1 MATIFVSDLA
11 TTGFG
16 LENSAYAALPSGGLA
31 AANKHFGIVKGTLEF
46 PDDEIDW
53 EPQYMFGH
61 GRNPALFMEGKHD
74 CTGSIEFMVQNG
86 RFLFFALGGF
96 IDESPNDSGA
106 LDKHVIDTS
115 SAKDID
121 TTARATES
129 GLSTH
134 ADGQPHRTLPSFTWH
149 VSMENPDGSSDNWAR
164 YALGC
169 KVDSC
174 TIKGEEEGAMT
185 STLDIIAKKTVDSGT
200 TLVATTP
207 ETGNIYNFSGG
218 TVTFAGSG
226 LAEVLDFE
234 VTINN
239 NLKPKFYWNSTNTK
253 YLTDLVEGKREI
265 TSKLTVLPKDKSF
278 FTRLIAG
285 GSANGF
291 DVVIKATKDG
301 TATHY
306 IEYTLKDCL
315 LKTAPHNLSEDDV
328 EVKAELDL
336 VVEYIS
342 VEIVDEQGSIL

>member
-16 LENSAYAALPSGGLA
+16 LENSAYGSLPSGGLA
-31 AANKHFGIVKGTLEF
+31 TANKHFGIVKGTLEF
-46 PDDEIDW
+46 PDDEVDF

-86 RFLFFALGGF
+86 RFLFLALGGY
-96 IDESPNDSGA
+96 IDESPNFSGA
-106 LDKHVIDTS
+106 LDKHEIITT

-121 TTARATES
+121 TTARAAEG

-134 ADGQPHRTLPSFTWH
+134 VDGKPHRTLPSFTWH
-149 VSMENPDGSSDNWAR
+149 VSMENPAGSSDNWGR

-169 KVDSC
+169 KVDTC

-185 STLDIIAKKTVDSGT
+185 ATLDVIAKKAVDSGT

-207 ETGNIYNFSGG
+207 ETGDIYNFSGG

-234 VTINN
+234 ITIAN
-239 NLKPKFYWNSTNTK
+239 NLKPKFYWNSTNDK
-253 YLTDLVEGKREI
+253 HLSELVEAKREI
-265 TSKLTVLPKDKSF
+265 TSKMTVLPKDKSI
-278 FTRLIAG
+278 FTRLLSGKDTA
-285 GSANGF
+285 AF
-291 DVVIKATKDG
+291 DVVVKALKDG
-301 TATHY
+301 TTDEY
-306 IEYTLKDCL
+306 IQYTLNNCF
-315 LKTAPHNLSEDDV
+315 LKTAPTNLSEDDV
-328 EVKAELDL
+328 EVKSELDM
-336 VVEYIS
+336 VVEFIGI
-342 VEIVDEQGSIL
+342 EIVDQQGSIL

>member
-16 LENSAYAALPSGGLA
+16 LENSAYGSLPSGGLA
-31 AANKHFGIVKGTLEF
+31 AANKHFGIVKGSLEF
-46 PDDEIDW
+46 PDDEIDF

-96 IDESPNDSGA
+96 IDESPNYTST
-106 LDKHVIDTS
+106 LDKHEIVTT

-121 TTARATES
+121 TTARASES
-129 GLSTH
+129 TVTSH
-134 ADGQPHRTLPSFTWH
+134 VDGQPHRTLPSFTWH
-149 VSMENPDGSSDNWAR
+149 VSMENPAGSSDNWAR

-169 KVDSC
+169 KVDTC

-185 STLDIIAKKTVDSGT
+185 ATLDVIAKKAVDSST

-207 ETGNIYNFSGG
+207 ETGDVYTFAGG

-226 LAEVLDFE
+226 LAEVTDFE
-234 VTINN
+234 ITINN
-239 NLKPKFYWNSTNTK
+239 NLKPKFYWNTTNTK
-253 YLTDLVEGKREI
+253 YLTDLVEAKREI
-265 TSKLTVLPKDKSF
+265 TAKMTVLPKDKSF
-278 FTRLIAG
+278 FTRLL
-285 GSANGF
+285 SAKGTAAF
-291 DVVIKATKDG
+291 DVVIKATKDQ

-306 IEYTLKDCL
+306 IQYTLNNCY

-328 EVKAELDL
+328 EVTAELDM
-336 VVEYIS
+336 VVEYIG